1 MTAVPPTTA
10 TTRGGRAR
18 RTERGLAY
26 CRRLCD
32 ITDEWVIE
40 LFDQVMAEH
49 RLDKGRVALL
59 ATGGYGRGE
68 LAPFSDLDLL
78 LVHDLKAKEVRSKI
92 EPIATALWYPLWDA
106 GVKLGHA
113 VRTLKEQV
121 ELAKTDLD
129 SATALLTA
137 RPLAGDD
144 ELAREVVE
152 TGAQAV
158 GAHGAQHIE
167 SLRVR
172 VRARESEE
180 TEVAYRLDP
189 DLKDGHGGLRDVQSL
204 WWANAAGMHM
214 SAGDEADLRRVLRHP
229 AAGPGRVAPRDRAF
243 RRRAPARGAG
253 RHRGAGRVDRCG
265 QPDGLRGRGG
275 SNRRVARAR
284 RTGGGRSPGRSPSIR
299 AVAPGVVL
307 VDGEIELVAG
317 ADPAADQTLV
327 LKAAVAA
334 APPTCASDG
343 RRSTCC
349 IARSRGGRATGRSG
363 ATDELVALLLEGHR
377 AIPVLEALD
386 QRELFAVCCP
396 NGSRSDPSR
405 SATRITASPSIG
417 TCGRPRRT
425 PPSSPTESVGPTCS

>member
-1 MTAVPPTTA
+1 MTALATPTT
-10 TTRGGRAR
+10 R
-18 RTERGLAY
+18 RQHQLEAAGPDGTERGLAY

-40 LFDQVMAEH
+40 LFDRVMSEH

-121 ELAKTDLD
+121 DLAKTDLD

-144 ELAREVVE
+144 ELAREVVA
-152 TGAQAV
+152 TGAKLWAANGQTHLE
-158 GAHGAQHIE
+158 G
-167 SLRVR
+167 LRVR

-214 SAGDEADLRRVLRHP
+214 SAGDEADLTRCYDILMRARVALHLATERSGDVLRLEDQD
-229 AAGPGRVAPRDRAF
+229 ATAVAGWVDRRGRPDGVGGGGG
-243 RRRAPARGAG
+243 RAPSRG
-253 RHRGAGRVDRCG
+253 C
-265 QPDGLRGRGG
+265 
-275 SNRRVARAR
+275 AR
-284 RTGGGRSPGRSPSIR
+284 RTGRGATRHRAEAGRSGGRSRCRARSTGRWNWRRRGPGR
-299 AVAPGVVL
+299 
-307 VDGEIELVAG
+307 
-317 ADPAADQTLV
+317 
-327 LKAAVAA
+327 
-334 APPTCASDG
+334 
-343 RRSTCC
+343 
-349 IARSRGGRATGRSG
+349 
-363 ATDELVALLLEGHR
+363 
-377 AIPVLEALD
+377 
-386 QRELFAVCCP
+386 
-396 NGSRSDPSR
+396 
-405 SATRITASPSIG
+405 
-417 TCGRPRRT
+417 
-425 PPSSPTESVGPTCS
+425 